1 MNKEQFE
8 QLSEE
13 VKTTFFDEFEIE
25 EGKPVHKE
33 VKSLKEQLA
42 ESITKN
48 SEKDAEIDRLKAEHI
63 KVLKEGQPMPVGDE
77 EDPFVTLF
85 KNKFN

>member
-8 QLSEE
+8 QLSDEAK
-13 VKTTFFDEFEIE
+13 VTLFDEFELE

-33 VKSLKEQLA
+33 AKSLKEQLA

-48 SEKDAEIDRLKAEHI
+48 SEKDAEIERLKAGHI

-77 EDPFVTLF
+77 EDPFVALF
-85 KNKFN
+85 KNKF

>member
-13 VKTTFFDEFEIE
+13 EKTSLFDAFDLE

-33 VKSLKEQLA
+33 AKSLKEQLA
-42 ESITKN
+42 ESQAKH
-48 SEKDAEIDRLKAEHI
+48 SEKDAEIERLKAGHI
-63 KVLKEGQPMPVGDE
+63 KVLKDGKPMPVGDE
-77 EDPFVTLF
+77 EDPFVALF